1 MFSLQMKN
9 LGCSS
14 EPVTE
19 CFEGLSSRVIS
30 RVDPEMPLLENALRP
45 LPRERLLELL
55 ACPLH
60 PIEGEQLLLGSQPVH
75 ASVAG
80 EIR

>member
-9 LGCSS
+9 LVCSS
-14 EPVTE
+14 APVIE
-19 CFEGLSSRVIS
+19 YFEGFSRVIS

-60 PIEGEQLLLGSQPVH
+60 PIKGEKLLLGGQPVH
-75 ASVAG
+75 ASVAR
-80 EIR
+80 EVW